1 MTACGR
7 LPSCTPGCLQM
18 LVANDDSINRVT
30 DLEGRKFGIGGA
42 GSGDNAHAIRVF
54 EACGMSIDDDIDA
67 QYIGVNESSDQLKD
81 GQIDGFINMA
91 SIPYSVVTELTM
103 SGKGKLIGL
112 TEEQVEALTAGEDA
126 VYSPYTIPPGPM
138 TARRRRSS
146 RSLCRRSSVW
156 MRNGS
161 PRRPPIRLPRPF
173 MKIRRL
179 CANCMPGLISTRR
192 LPWIP

>member
-1 MTACGR
+1 
-7 LPSCTPGCLQM
+7 M

-103 SGKGKLIGL
+103 SGKGKLKGC
-112 TEEQVEALTAGEDA
+112 
-126 VYSPYTIPPGPM
+126 S
-138 TARRRRSS
+138 
-146 RSLCRRSSVW
+146 
-156 MRNGS
+156 MR
-161 PRRPPIRLPRPF
+161 
-173 MKIRRL
+173 
-179 CANCMPGLISTRR
+179 GLIMHFWENRQTGCF
-192 LPWIP
+192 